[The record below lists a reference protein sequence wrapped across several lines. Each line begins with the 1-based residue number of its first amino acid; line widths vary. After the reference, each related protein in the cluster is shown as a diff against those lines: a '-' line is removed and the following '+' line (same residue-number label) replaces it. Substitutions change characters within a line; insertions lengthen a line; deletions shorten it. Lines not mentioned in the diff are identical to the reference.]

1 MYQAIVEISDK
12 PGQAFLD
19 GLIPALIC
27 IIIVFVI
34 LIFIYL
40 IFALLNK
47 IKALDVKKEEVTSTP
62 SLQEKHKK
70 ITLEA
75 IQDEDM
81 MVAVLIA
88 SIDYQQEINK
98 DVRLIQ
104 VKRIN

>member
-40 IFALLNK
+40 N
-47 IKALDVKKEEVTSTP
+47 
-62 SLQEKHKK
+62 
-70 ITLEA
+70 
-75 IQDEDM
+75 
-81 MVAVLIA
+81 
-88 SIDYQQEINK
+88 YY
-98 DVRLIQ
+98 RL
-104 VKRIN
+104 